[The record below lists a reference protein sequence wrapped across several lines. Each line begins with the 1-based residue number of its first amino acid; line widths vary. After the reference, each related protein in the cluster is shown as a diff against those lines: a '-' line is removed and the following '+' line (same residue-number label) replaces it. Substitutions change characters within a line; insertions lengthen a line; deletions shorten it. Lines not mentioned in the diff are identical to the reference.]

1 MKAIAIFNP
10 GINNGIS
17 GRIVFTQKTRYSN
30 TEVSIDLHGF
40 KLFNTNVHAIHIHEY
55 GDLTD
60 GCKSLGSHYNPYNEL
75 HGNIEINGK
84 KRHVGDLVNNIVP
97 DIYGNVNL
105 KYVDNLVKLFGPRN
119 IFGRSVVIHALPDD
133 LGLQGTLINEQF
145 VEYKNLPDRDL
156 QILCGQRNYKD
167 IKTKTQMI
175 NKLNKESK
183 STGNAGQRIAYAI
196 IGISK

>member
-10 GINNGIS
+10 EINNGIS
-17 GRIVFTQKTRYSN
+17 GRVIFTQKTRDSN
-30 TEVSIDLHGF
+30 TYVNIDLHGF
-40 KLFNTNVHAIHIHEY
+40 KLFNTYAHAIHIHEY
-55 GDLTD
+55 GDLTE

-97 DIYGNVNL
+97 DIHGNVKL
-105 KYVDNLVKLFGPRN
+105 KYVDNLVKLFGNRN
-119 IFGRSVVIHALPDD
+119 IFGRSVVIHVLSDD

-145 VEYKNLPDRDL
+145 VEYRNLPEANL
-156 QILCGQRNYKD
+156 KILCRQRNYKD
-167 IKTKTQMI
+167 VTTKTQMI

-183 STGNAGQRIAYAI
+183 STGNAGQRIACAI

>member
-1 MKAIAIFNP
+1 MNLTVIGIGRLGLSLALLFEKAGFNVC
-10 GINNGIS
+10 G
-17 GRIVFTQKTRYSN
+17 V
-30 TEVSIDLHGF
+30 D
-40 KLFNTNVHAIHIHEY
+40 
-55 GDLTD
+55 
-60 GCKSLGSHYNPYNEL
+60 
-75 HGNIEINGK
+75 
-84 KRHVGDLVNNIVP
+84 
-97 DIYGNVNL
+97 VNL

>member
-10 GINNGIS
+10 EINNGIS
-17 GRIVFTQKTRYSN
+17 GRVVFTQKNRDSN
-30 TEVSIDLHGF
+30 TEVDIDLSGF

-55 GDLTD
+55 GDLTE

-75 HGNIEINGK
+75 HGNIEINDK

-97 DIYGNVNL
+97 DIHGNVKL

-133 LGLQGTLINEQF
+133 LGLQGTLINGQF
-145 VEYKNLPDRDL
+145 VEYRNLPEANL
-156 QILCGQRNYKD
+156 KILCSQRNYKEVT
-167 IKTKTQMI
+167 TKTQMI

-183 STGNAGQRIAYAI
+183 TTGNAGQRIACAI